1 MKPDKAFFRNLVL
14 YGIIGGVSSGLDALI
29 FALLVKGLGINQFIA
44 NTISIHC
51 GIFLSFFLNSRY
63 NFKKTDDF
71 WGRFIPFYL
80 TGLFG
85 LALSQG
91 ILLLC
96 KQFVFIDTM
105 FSKLGYI
112 LIMPF
117 HYLLPKNKILLSI
130 LSQKRSIL
138 LTKLG
143 SIVIVALVQFFIN
156 RAVAFRDK

>member
-1 MKPDKAFFRNLVL
+1 MKPDKAFLRNLIL
-14 YGIIGGVSSGLDALI
+14 YGIIGGLSSGLDALV
-29 FALLVKGLGINQFIA
+29 FALLVKGLGINQFVA

-91 ILLLC
+91 ILW
-96 KQFVFIDTM
+96 
-105 FSKLGYI
+105 LGGRI
-112 LIMPF
+112 SADAI
-117 HYLLPKNKILLSI
+117 I
-130 LSQKRSIL
+130 
-138 LTKLG
+138 TKLV

>member
-1 MKPDKAFFRNLVL
+1 MKPDKGFFRTLIL
-14 YGIIGGVSSGLDALI
+14 YGIIGGVSSGLDALV
-29 FALLVKGLGINQFIA
+29 FALLVRGMGVNQFAA

-71 WGRFIPFYL
+71 WSRFIPFYL

-91 ILLLC
+91 ILW
-96 KQFVFIDTM
+96 
-105 FSKLGYI
+105 LGGHI
-112 LIMPF
+112 GADAI
-117 HYLLPKNKILLSI
+117 I
-130 LSQKRSIL
+130 
-138 LTKLG
+138 TKLV

>member
-1 MKPDKAFFRNLVL
+1 MKPDKAFLRNLIL
-14 YGIIGGVSSGLDALI
+14 YGIIGGLSSGLDALV
-29 FALLVKGLGINQFIA
+29 FALLVKGLGVNQFVA

-91 ILLLC
+91 ILWLGGYLGA
-96 KQFVFIDTM
+96 DT
-105 FSKLGYI
+105 
-112 LIMPF
+112 LI
-117 HYLLPKNKILLSI
+117 
-130 LSQKRSIL
+130 
-138 LTKLG
+138 TKLV

>member
-1 MKPDKAFFRNLVL
+1 MKPDKAFLRNLIL
-14 YGIIGGVSSGLDALI
+14 YGIIGGLSSGLDALI
-29 FALLVKGLGINQFIA
+29 FALLVKGLGINQFVA

-71 WGRFIPFYL
+71 WDRFIPFYL

-91 ILLLC
+91 ILWLG
-96 KQFVFIDTM
+96 
-105 FSKLGYI
+105 GYI
-112 LIMPF
+112 GADTLV
-117 HYLLPKNKILLSI
+117 
-130 LSQKRSIL
+130 
-138 LTKLG
+138 TKLV